1 MSLWGKSSN
10 WIFSPRKLVK
20 TKKFEKKAWTSFH
33 FVAKWRIGLWC
44 MAIGNPYQFFRK
56 VLIYISTIVLPLYC
70 SIYPV
75 VLISKKFNQMVV
87 NWASLNI
94 KKKKQ
99 LLNKLGYQEYP
110 YNSLRLGKVLY
121 LIVSFQKSTRS
132 LSLRLDMT
140 YCWLPISQRLW
151 SLTVL
156 GPRMGSEFD
165 EDHVYDSIKL
175 FY

>member
-20 TKKFEKKAWTSFH
+20 TKNFEKKAWTSFH

-44 MAIGNPYQFFRK
+44 MAIGNSYQFFRK

-87 NWASLNI
+87 NSASLNI
-94 KKKKQ
+94 LKKKQ

-140 YCWLPISQRLW
+140 YCWLPIIQRLW

>member
-1 MSLWGKSSN
+1 MMHGYWKFLP
-10 WIFSPRKLVK
+10 IFSL
-20 TKKFEKKAWTSFH
+20 SSH
-33 FVAKWRIGLWC
+33 
-44 MAIGNPYQFFRK
+44 
-56 VLIYISTIVLPLYC
+56 IYISTIVLPLYC

-87 NWASLNI
+87 NSASLNI
-94 KKKKQ
+94 LKKKQ
-99 LLNKLGYQEYP
+99 LLNKLGYQEYS

-140 YCWLPISQRLW
+140 YCRLPIVQRLW